1 MKLKSK
7 KVKLKVETEDAGLEI
22 KTNLEPRTSN
32 TEQRM
37 GEGNVQSQAAAD
49 GTNRTD
55 GTEGTDEAGAGSAA
69 PSGAGVQGVMMKKV
83 RSDALWNKLSGKQRE
98 MLEEWLFE
106 DRLNYDVALE
116 RAQKEL
122 GYTGSRTSLRRFY
135 ARTAEER
142 MLRDL
147 TQSREQVDQI
157 RDTPV
162 SAEELRA
169 AGMKV
174 VAQLFLRQVTQ
185 APEQVKE
192 WSRLAKLLLQSE
204 SNEIRFRLK
213 REENELRRK
222 AMDFA
227 REKFHYDIMEEGKK
241 VLPELQKAW
250 EAGLTQYE
258 RNARTNNLRRHMW
271 GREDL
276 PDLLPE
282 NEEQEKQMA
291 AQKIID
297 EAARAKQ
304 HEWWYKTFGS
314 PEAKAR
320 IAAEREADRQKAY
333 LAEEEPER
341 EAQETETKTGPKTV
355 IERGVVY
362 PYGQ

>member
-1 MKLKSK
+1 MLR
-7 KVKLKVETEDAGLEI
+7 GL
-22 KTNLEPRTSN
+22 
-32 TEQRM
+32 
-37 GEGNVQSQAAAD
+37 VQSQD
-49 GTNRTD
+49 QVNR
-55 GTEGTDEAGAGSAA
+55 
-69 PSGAGVQGVMMKKV
+69 
-83 RSDALWNKLSGKQRE
+83 
-98 MLEEWLFE
+98 
-106 DRLNYDVALE
+106 
-116 RAQKEL
+116 
-122 GYTGSRTSLRRFY
+122 
-135 ARTAEER
+135 
-142 MLRDL
+142 
-147 TQSREQVDQI
+147 I
-157 RDTPV
+157 RDTPG

-258 RNARTNNLRRHMW
+258 RNARQNNLRRHMW

-333 LAEEEPER
+333 LAEEEAEQKASEGA
-341 EAQETETKTGPKTV
+341 EAQMGPKTV